1 MKKDYLFDLQF
12 RSQITDF
19 QRRSKYKSKELDCII
34 LKSLHESLNE
44 FVILE
49 DQITITSKLQHLKQN
64 TIVRV
69 RNRCV
74 ISGRNSTLKK
84 SRLSRIAFRSNAAC
98 ALLPGVT
105 KRLNK

>member
-1 MKKDYLFDLQF
+1 MKKNYLFDLRF
-12 RSQITDF
+12 RSQITDLK
-19 QRRSKYKSKELDCII
+19 RRSKYKSKELDCII
-34 LKSLHESLNE
+34 LKSLHENLKYFSK
-44 FVILE
+44 FE
-49 DQITITSKLQHLKQN
+49 DIITLTSKLQHLKQN
-64 TIVRV
+64 TVVRV

-84 SRLSRIAFRSNAAC
+84 FRLSRIAFRSSAAC